1 MVVSQTRALSSAVIF
16 TKIEQIIP
24 WLLPILLLSS
34 RSVADFT
41 VLALGLVFLL
51 KSYLEKSWNW
61 YSQPWFRMS
70 LLFWA
75 YLLLVNAPISID
87 FADSFLHA
95 LFFIRWPLFAA
106 ALAYWLLSRVKC
118 QRHLIMVLLA
128 VTLFIVFD
136 TWWQYF
142 FDKDLFGYSKI
153 GQDRLTGPFSKP
165 IPGIMLL
172 RIMFIPLFAGL
183 IFQSL
188 KIPLRYIL
196 FAVIILSLGLL
207 TIFITGE
214 RMAFLLFISGTFV
227 ISIGLWFEYPKLRIT
242 ISSGFFLLLGLLL
255 ATALFA
261 PDMANRTL
269 LSLFLKLQ
277 NFSSSDYGN
286 VFKAAWYAWKEHFV
300 LGSGFHTYK
309 MVCEQIGVLGQMG
322 MSCTHPHNLY
332 LQIGAETGLVGLL
345 LFVSLILFIY
355 HAAMKSL
362 IQASAWYAC
371 SLSFVVLSVSF
382 WPLIGGISILN
393 NWVASLVWLGVG
405 WVIAM
410 SSKYQESS
418 LSR

>member
-1 MVVSQTRALSSAVIF
+1 MVSQTRALSSAVIF
-16 TKIEQIIP
+16 IKIEQIIP

-34 RSVADFT
+34 RSMADFT
-41 VLALGLVFLL
+41 VLTLGLIFLL
-51 KSYLEKSWNW
+51 KSSLEKSWKW
-61 YSQPWFRMS
+61 CSEPWFRMS

-106 ALAYWLLSRVKC
+106 ALAYWLLSSVKY
-118 QRHLIMVLLA
+118 QRHLIMALMA
-128 VTLFIVFD
+128 VTFFIVFD

-142 FDKDLFGYSKI
+142 FDKDLFGHLKI
-153 GQDRLTGPFSKP
+153 GQDRLTGPFSRP

-196 FAVIILSLGLL
+196 FTVMILSLGLL
-207 TIFITGE
+207 TIFVTGE
-214 RMAFLLFISGTFV
+214 RMAFLLFVSGTSV
-227 ISIGLWFEYPKLRIT
+227 ISIGLWFEYPKLRII
-242 ISSGFFLLLGLLL
+242 ISSGVFLLLGLLL

-261 PDMANRTL
+261 PEMSNRTIF
-269 LSLFLKLQ
+269 SLFLKLQ
-277 NFSSSDYGN
+277 DFASSDYGN
-286 VFKAAWYAWKEHFV
+286 VFNAAWYAWKENFI

-309 MVCEQIGVLGQMG
+309 MVCEQLGVLAQMG
-322 MSCTHPHNLY
+322 MTCTHPHNLY
-332 LQIGAETGLVGLL
+332 LQIGAETGLVGLV

-362 IQASAWYAC
+362 IQAGAWYVC
-371 SLSFVVLSVSF
+371 SLSFVVLSISF

-405 WVIAM
+405 WVIAI
-410 SSKYQESS
+410 SSQYHRPH
-418 LSR
+418 L